1 MGAAI
6 LVVFGNNSVFVSGS
20 LLFWQVIYIW
30 VVFGTYKW
38 VVLVVDQVSCFDQ
51 GFVVVLPKCW
61 VGQ

>member
-20 LLFWQVIYIW
+20 LLFWGYLGIW

-38 VVLVVDQVSCFDQ
+38 VVLVVGCFDQ
-51 GFVVVLPKCW
+51 GFVVVLPNN
-61 VGQ
+61 